1 MGVERRGDRIRVQ
14 QLFQM
19 SFKDSPSHD
28 SMSSARISMLAD
40 DSLLPRDFS
49 LVSITSSSGSGSQ
62 DEFVK
67 CADHAQSTL
76 RRMQNYLD
84 NQQLCDV
91 ILIAGIDG
99 RK

>member
-1 MGVERRGDRIRVQ
+1 MLKRRGDRIRG
-14 QLFQM
+14 QM

-28 SMSSARISMLAD
+28 SMSSARISMLVD

-49 LVSITSSSGSGSQ
+49 LVSITSSSGSQ
-62 DEFVK
+62 DEFVS
-67 CADHAQSTL
+67 ADHAQSTL

>member
-1 MGVERRGDRIRVQ
+1 
-14 QLFQM
+14 M

-28 SMSSARISMLAD
+28 SVSSARVSMLVE
-40 DSLLPRDFS
+40 DSVLSRDFS
-49 LVSITSSSGSGSQ
+49 LVSITSSTGSGSQ

-76 RRMQNYLD
+76 RQMQNYLD